1 MTGPDQFGPWAAG
14 LDPAERLARYRSLRA
29 LCQLFCGP
37 RHPLVVA
44 LAAAEA
50 DPADEAAALAWQAL
64 LTLPSLQRRRILQPR
79 HPYAN
84 INLDPAEWLWMT
96 LTPVLN

>member
-1 MTGPDQFGPWAAG
+1 MTAPDRFGPWADG
-14 LDPAERLARYRSLRA
+14 IEPAERLARYRSMRA

-50 DPADEAAALAWQAL
+50 DPADDAAALIAWQV
-64 LTLPSLQRRRILQPR
+64 LTTMPTIKRRRILASLATLIR
-79 HPYAN
+79 TSN
-84 INLDPAEWLWMT
+84 PAPERKT
-96 LTPVLN
+96 NHG